1 MYTATMIINKLM
13 EYYNVQTISELAEII
28 KIGQPA
34 ISKWKNNN
42 SINPIK
48 KKCKELGIYNEIFDN
63 LDSKN
68 NLSNCTDPYEIDKDD
83 YYYKLNLKTINAP
96 KDFDKLMKNNNIIDI
111 DNGTFSLFKEAY
123 ISSLNIDDIKNFRIY
138 LMNFTFEFSNIKN
151 NFNTYLKLEDND
163 QIDLITFNL
172 FIEAYKVAQNNN
184 KIKEFR
190 LHLMEYTFDSYKLA
204 NPE

>member
-13 EYYNVQTISELAEII
+13 EYYNVHTISELAEII

-111 DNGTFSLFKEAY
+111 DNGTFSLLKEAY
-123 ISSLNIDDIKNFRIY
+123 ISSINIDDIKNFRIH

-151 NFNTYLKLEDND
+151 NFSTNLKLEDND

-184 KIKEFR
+184 KLKEFR

>member
-48 KKCKELGIYNEIFDN
+48 KKCKDLGIYNEIFDN

-96 KDFDKLMKNNNIIDI
+96 KDFDKLIKNNNIIDI
-111 DNGTFSLFKEAY
+111 DNGTFSLLKEAY
-123 ISSLNIDDIKNFRIY
+123 ISSINIDDIKNSRIH

-151 NFNTYLKLEDND
+151 NFNTYFKLEDND

-184 KIKEFR
+184 KLKEFR

>member
-123 ISSLNIDDIKNFRIY
+123 ISSINIDDIKNFRIH

-184 KIKEFR
+184 KLKEFR

>member
-123 ISSLNIDDIKNFRIY
+123 ISSLNIDDIKNFRIH

-151 NFNTYLKLEDND
+151 NFSTNLKLEDND

-184 KIKEFR
+184 KLKEFR

>member
-48 KKCKELGIYNEIFDN
+48 KKCKDLGIYNEIFDN

-111 DNGTFSLFKEAY
+111 DNGTFSLLKEAY
-123 ISSLNIDDIKNFRIY
+123 ISSINIDDIKNFRIH

-184 KIKEFR
+184 KLKEFR

>member
-151 NFNTYLKLEDND
+151 NFSTNLKLEDND
-163 QIDLITFNL
+163 QIDIVTFNL
-172 FIEAYKVAQNNN
+172 FTEAYKVAQNNN
-184 KIKEFR
+184 KIKEFI
-190 LHLMEYTFDSYKLA
+190 LHLMEYTFDSYKLS

>member
-13 EYYNVQTISELAEII
+13 EYYNVHTISELAEII

-123 ISSLNIDDIKNFRIY
+123 ISSINIDDIKNFRIH

-190 LHLMEYTFDSYKLA
+190 LHLMEYTFDSYKLS

>member
-111 DNGTFSLFKEAY
+111 DNGTFSLLKEAY
-123 ISSLNIDDIKNFRIY
+123 ISSINIDDIKNFRIH

-184 KIKEFR
+184 KLKEFR

>member
-96 KDFDKLMKNNNIIDI
+96 KDFDKLIKNNNIIDI
-111 DNGTFSLFKEAY
+111 DNGTFSLLKEAY
-123 ISSLNIDDIKNFRIY
+123 ISSINIDDIKNFRIH

-151 NFNTYLKLEDND
+151 NFSTNLKLEDND

-184 KIKEFR
+184 KLKEFR

>member
-1 MYTATMIINKLM
+1 
-13 EYYNVQTISELAEII
+13 
-28 KIGQPA
+28 
-34 ISKWKNNN
+34 
-42 SINPIK
+42 
-48 KKCKELGIYNEIFDN
+48 
-63 LDSKN
+63 
-68 NLSNCTDPYEIDKDD
+68 
-83 YYYKLNLKTINAP
+83 
-96 KDFDKLMKNNNIIDI
+96 MKNNNIIDI

-123 ISSLNIDDIKNFRIY
+123 ISSINIDDIKNFRIH

-184 KIKEFR
+184 KLKEFR

>member
-48 KKCKELGIYNEIFDN
+48 KKCKDLGIYNEIFDN

-123 ISSLNIDDIKNFRIY
+123 ISSINIDDIKNFRIH

-184 KIKEFR
+184 KLKEFR

>member
-13 EYYNVQTISELAEII
+13 EYYNVHTISELAEII

-123 ISSLNIDDIKNFRIY
+123 ISSINIDDIKNFRIH

-184 KIKEFR
+184 KLKEFR

>member
-123 ISSLNIDDIKNFRIY
+123 ISSINIDDIKNFRIH

-151 NFNTYLKLEDND
+151 NFSTNLKLEDND

-184 KIKEFR
+184 KLKEFR

>member
-83 YYYKLNLKTINAP
+83 YYYKLNIKTINAP

-123 ISSLNIDDIKNFRIY
+123 ISSINIDDIKNFRIH

-184 KIKEFR
+184 KLKEFR

>member
-96 KDFDKLMKNNNIIDI
+96 KDFDKLIKNNNIIDI
-111 DNGTFSLFKEAY
+111 DNGTFSLLKEAY
-123 ISSLNIDDIKNFRIY
+123 ISSINIDDIKNFRIH

-184 KIKEFR
+184 KLKEFR

-204 NPE
+204 NSE

>member
-68 NLSNCTDPYEIDKDD
+68 NLSNCADPYEIDKDD

-123 ISSLNIDDIKNFRIY
+123 ISSLNIDDIKR
-138 LMNFTFEFSNIKN
+138 MRS
-151 NFNTYLKLEDND
+151 
-163 QIDLITFNL
+163 
-172 FIEAYKVAQNNN
+172 
-184 KIKEFR
+184 
-190 LHLMEYTFDSYKLA
+190 
-204 NPE
+204 

>member
-111 DNGTFSLFKEAY
+111 DNGTFSLLKEAY
-123 ISSLNIDDIKNFRIY
+123 ISSINIDDIKNFRIH

-151 NFNTYLKLEDND
+151 NFSTNLKLEDND

-184 KIKEFR
+184 KLKEFR

>member
-96 KDFDKLMKNNNIIDI
+96 KDFDKLIKNNNIIDI
-111 DNGTFSLFKEAY
+111 DNGTFSLLKEAY
-123 ISSLNIDDIKNFRIY
+123 ISSINIDDIKNFRIH

-184 KIKEFR
+184 KLKEFR

>member
-13 EYYNVQTISELAEII
+13 EYYNVHTISELAEII

-68 NLSNCTDPYEIDKDD
+68 NLSDFTDPDDIYKDD
-83 YYYKLNLKTINAP
+83 YYYKLHLKTINAP

-111 DNGTFSLFKEAY
+111 DNGTFSLLKEAY
-123 ISSLNIDDIKNFRIY
+123 ISSINIDDIKNFRIH

-151 NFNTYLKLEDND
+151 NFSTNLKLEDND

-184 KIKEFR
+184 KLKEFR
-190 LHLMEYTFDSYKLA
+190 LHLMEYTFDSYKFA

>member
-63 LDSKN
+63 LD
-68 NLSNCTDPYEIDKDD
+68 
-83 YYYKLNLKTINAP
+83 
-96 KDFDKLMKNNNIIDI
+96 
-111 DNGTFSLFKEAY
+111 
-123 ISSLNIDDIKNFRIY
+123 
-138 LMNFTFEFSNIKN
+138 
-151 NFNTYLKLEDND
+151 
-163 QIDLITFNL
+163 
-172 FIEAYKVAQNNN
+172 
-184 KIKEFR
+184 
-190 LHLMEYTFDSYKLA
+190 
-204 NPE
+204 